1 MFKKELWAIIH
12 NRFKD
17 GNDLRWYGGMTAAEW
32 WLQGAFGD
40 PYATD
45 ENMISEAPVRAS
57 FAGFLQRL
65 HRAYNGDLNYFAD
78 PDEWSWYQEWV
89 RPFQDP
95 LGEDYR
101 MGELNGQ
108 RPYTD
113 VPEDYFGNLRYY
125 FENEAPGDWFRNAFN
140 NKDYGWG
147 WEPNGK
153 DLFPFQDAINK
164 QVI

>member
-17 GNDLRWYGGMTAAEW
+17 GNDLRWNEDMTAGDW

-45 ENMISEAPVRAS
+45 ETMISEAPVRAS

-140 NKDYGWG
+140 NKEYGWG